1 MVAGVGRAGTAAVRA
16 LLAHGSGA
24 VHAWDGLGR
33 STERAAADALAAEGV
48 VTARGDGTALLDAAV
63 APRTLV
69 KSPGL
74 PFDTPLIAA
83 ARRRG
88 LVVLD
93 EAELGWLLDPRP
105 LIAVTGTNGK
115 STTTSL
121 LETILTA
128 AGRAPVGAGNTRFGV
143 PLSAV
148 HHQPG
153 DIVVA
158 ELSSFQ
164 LEGCRALSPDAAV
177 LTNLTHDH
185 LYRHG
190 SRSAYAASKRRAF
203 ISADGATVPVAA
215 IGIDQPEGAALARE
229 LRERGGTVVTFGVS
243 AGADLRVLGAE
254 PSGDGR
260 GRMTFAAGGTVRAL
274 RPRLHGLHNAL
285 NVAAAL
291 ALADGLGL
299 DPERAAAGAEATAPL
314 PGRFE
319 RVTDAGAPFDVVVDF
334 AHNPDGVAHAVRA
347 ARALL
352 AARGGH
358 GRLHVV
364 LSALSIVDAD
374 QARAMGAAGRAASDH
389 LVLTTQRWRLEDPGD
404 ALTPGLLE
412 GARATAGGTL
422 AVVPDRRA
430 AIEVVLRAAAPD
442 DLVLVLERGE
452 AAGPLFGSDGVP
464 HAFDDRTEV
473 RALLRALKG

>member
-1 MVAGVGRAGTAAVRA
+1 MAGVGRAGTAAARA
-16 LLAHGSGA
+16 LLAHGDGA

-33 STERAAADALAAEGV
+33 STELTAAATLAAEGV
-48 VTARGDGTALLDAAV
+48 ATARGDGIALLDSGV
-63 APRTLV
+63 PPRTLV

-74 PFDTPLIAA
+74 PYDTPLIAA
-83 ARRRG
+83 ALRRG
-88 LVVLD
+88 LTVID

-115 STTTSL
+115 STTTAL
-121 LETILTA
+121 LESILTA
-128 AGRAPVGAGNTRFGV
+128 AGRTPISAGNTRFGL
-143 PLSAV
+143 PLSTA
-148 HHQPG
+148 HQQPG
-153 DIVVA
+153 DVVVA

-164 LEGCRALSPDAAV
+164 LEGCRALAPDAAV

-190 SRSAYAASKRRAF
+190 SRAAYAAAKRRAF
-203 ISADGATVPVAA
+203 VSAGDAAVPVAA
-215 IGIDQPEGAALARE
+215 IGIDQPEGAALARA
-229 LRERGGTVVTFGVS
+229 LRERGGTVVTFGTA

-254 PSGDGR
+254 PEADGR
-260 GRMTFAAGGTVRAL
+260 TRMTFAHRGTERAL
-274 RPRLHGLHNAL
+274 RPRLSGLHNAL

-299 DPERAAAGAEATAPL
+299 DPDQAAAGVEATAPL

-334 AHNPDGVAHAVRA
+334 AHNPDGVAHALRA

-352 AARGGH
+352 AARGGA

-412 GARATAGGTL
+412 GARASAGGTL
-422 AVVPDRRA
+422 AAEPDRRA
-430 AIEVVLRAAAPD
+430 AIAVALGAAAPG

-452 AAGPLFGSDGVP
+452 AAGPLFGGDDVP
-464 HAFDDRTEV
+464 RVFDDRAEV
-473 RALLRALKG
+473 RALLHALEG